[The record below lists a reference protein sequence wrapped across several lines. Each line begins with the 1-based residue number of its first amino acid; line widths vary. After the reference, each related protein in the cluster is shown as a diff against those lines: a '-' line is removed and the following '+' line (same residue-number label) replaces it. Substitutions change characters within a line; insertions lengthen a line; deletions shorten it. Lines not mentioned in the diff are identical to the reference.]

1 MILSDHYSEMM
12 RIEVSGRRATKSS
25 PDGLGVVNEY
35 AIELLKGVRKHGIEM
50 ERVMLEKIREICKV
64 AMSEEFITP
73 EESNIALSD
82 KVAEMVETGSIEKNF
97 VAYLKYAVAEERERI
112 VRLNRGLGI
121 ESKDNNPFDDYEFD
135 PADPEVSAHHFVRLC
150 ECATP
155 VTDCATPVTDCATVL
170 LLLVF
175 SHSLLKTIFSMT
187 MIESVALNPT
197 PDSARCILGDGAQ
210 DEGIC

>member
-1 MILSDHYSEMM
+1 MM

>member
-1 MILSDHYSEMM
+1 MM

-187 MIESVALNPT
+187 MIESVDLNPT

>member
-1 MILSDHYSEMM
+1 MM

-155 VTDCATPVTDCATVL
+155 VTDCATVL

>member
-1 MILSDHYSEMM
+1 MM

-155 VTDCATPVTDCATVL
+155 VTDCATPVTDCATPVTDCATVL